1 MCEQTNTC
9 PHPAIGECVRCRI
22 GLCSV
27 HIVQCE
33 DCNQVFCRECARE
46 HEKAP
51 QRITRGE
58 LENIVR
64 RMA

>member
-9 PHPAIGECVRCRI
+9 PHPAVKECSRCRI
-22 GLCSV
+22 GLCSA
-27 HIVQCE
+27 HIAECE
-33 DCNQVFCRECARE
+33 DCQQVFCRECARE
-46 HEKAP
+46 HRKPP

-58 LENIVR
+58 LEAILR